1 MVSLDRNQ
9 KKNKNW
15 LQRQTVKVKI
25 FMLIVLALLA
35 LIGNSVYAT
44 YLRQQLQSDGPY
56 TRKMLEGKD
65 VYGEA
70 SPPSLFLR
78 GHHLT
83 LYEMQSATDVQA
95 LRQLEERQRNER
107 DEFEDRYNYWAIK
120 MENSTTKKA
129 LDDVH
134 STGATYLKATETK
147 YLPARSSGNM
157 ALAKTVL
164 MGEVSQL
171 YGLHKSA
178 VDIFLKE
185 SADSVKQ
192 TQAEVTAKNGEGNLT
207 NLVVVGLT
215 IALLGW
221 LASILA
227 RSITGSL
234 GETIQSLS
242 GTSSELAAT
251 VQQQEQSAMNQSA
264 AVHET
269 TTTMDELEASFRQ
282 TADLVKFATETARE
296 SQEAAQGGLATVNKT
311 IQGME
316 GMRVR
321 VDDIASHI
329 LSLSQLTGQI
339 GTITEVVGDL
349 ASQTNMLALNAAV
362 EAARAGE
369 HGRGFAVVATEIRK
383 LADESRR
390 SAERIS
396 ALVAQIQRET
406 DTTVLVTEEGSK
418 TMEGGIRQVQEMA
431 QTFESVVAASS
442 KASDSAQQTLLTVPQ
457 QVAAVQQV
465 LAAMES
471 INSSAQES
479 TAGLSQTRSGIGRL
493 HTMTDDLKTM
503 V

>member
-1 MVSLDRNQ
+1 
-9 KKNKNW
+9 
-15 LQRQTVKVKI
+15 
-25 FMLIVLALLA
+25 
-35 LIGNSVYAT
+35 
-44 YLRQQLQSDGPY
+44 
-56 TRKMLEGKD
+56 
-65 VYGEA
+65 
-70 SPPSLFLR
+70 
-78 GHHLT
+78 
-83 LYEMQSATDVQA
+83 
-95 LRQLEERQRNER
+95 
-107 DEFEDRYNYWAIK
+107 
-120 MENSTTKKA
+120 
-129 LDDVH
+129 
-134 STGATYLKATETK
+134 
-147 YLPARSSGNM
+147 
-157 ALAKTVL
+157 
-164 MGEVSQL
+164 
-171 YGLHKSA
+171 
-178 VDIFLKE
+178 
-185 SADSVKQ
+185 
-192 TQAEVTAKNGEGNLT
+192 
-207 NLVVVGLT
+207 
-215 IALLGW
+215 
-221 LASILA
+221 
-227 RSITGSL
+227 
-234 GETIQSLS
+234 
-242 GTSSELAAT
+242 
-251 VQQQEQSAMNQSA
+251 MNQSA

-282 TADLVKFATETARE
+282 TADLVKFATDTARE

-465 LAAMES
+465 LSAMES

-479 TAGLSQTRSGIGRL
+479 TAGLSQTRHGISRL